1 MARLM
6 NGLKTVTVYL
16 VGVPLVVLVAV
27 FLCFL
32 YFFVH
37 RGNLKGLDLS

>member
-6 NGLKTVTVYL
+6 NGLKTVGVYL
-16 VGVPLVVLVAV
+16 VGVPLVVLVGV
-27 FLCFL
+27 FLCCL

-37 RGNLKGLDLS
+37 RGKLEGLDLS